1 MPFHIRTSR
10 ELLSFPLAGG
20 GGSVVG
26 VAAPADPIYAVT
38 NRLPEAALEL
48 LRAAGELRADERTEV
63 LLRAD
68 LLELVVGAD
77 AILTLL
83 HDRVDEELLEA
94 AGPQLRCVAN
104 VAVGYD
110 NVDVEAAA
118 RRGIVVTNTP
128 GVLDDAT
135 ADLTLALIL
144 DATRRVSEGDRLI
157 RAGRPWTWGMS
168 FMLGS
173 GLRGKRLGIVGLGG
187 IGRRVAERA
196 RAFGMEIAYH
206 SRRGAPAEVEAAL
219 RAQRMPLEQLLA
231 SADVLSL
238 HCPLTP
244 ETHHLIGE
252 AELAAMKPSA
262 VLVNAAR
269 GPVVDEAAL
278 ARALAAGEIA
288 AAGLDVYERE
298 PRVEPALL
306 GLENV
311 VLSPHLG
318 SATVETRT
326 AMAELAA
333 RNAISVLRGEGP
345 LTPVPSQ

>member
-1 MPFHIRTSR
+1 M
-10 ELLSFPLAGG
+10 
-20 GGSVVG
+20 
-26 VAAPADPIYAVT
+26 APTFAVT
-38 NRLPEAALEL
+38 NRLPEPALQA
-48 LRAAGELRADERTEV
+48 LRMAGEVRADGREEALPRE
-63 LLRAD
+63 D
-68 LLELVVGAD
+68 LLALVAD
-77 AILTLL
+77 ADAVLTLL

-110 NVDVEAAA
+110 NVDLEAAA
-118 RRGIVVTNTP
+118 RRGVVVTNTP

-135 ADLTLALIL
+135 ADLTLALL
-144 DATRRVSEGDRLI
+144 LAATRRVAEGDRLI
-157 RAGRPWTWGMS
+157 RAGRPWTWGMH

-173 GLRGKRLGIVGLGG
+173 GLRGKLLGIVGLGG

-206 SRRGAPAEVEAAL
+206 GRHEADPQVVGELEARRLPL
-219 RAQRMPLEQLLA
+219 QRLLA
-231 SADVLSL
+231 EADVVSL

-244 ETHHLIGE
+244 ETRHLIGA
-252 AELAAMKPSA
+252 AELQTMKPSA

-269 GPVVDEAAL
+269 GPIVDEQAL
-278 ARALAAGEIA
+278 AGALAAGEIA
-288 AAGLDVYERE
+288 AAGLDVYEHE

-306 GLENV
+306 SLDNV
-311 VLSPHLG
+311 VLAPHLG

-333 RNAISVLRGEGP
+333 RNAISVLGGQGP
-345 LTPVPSQ
+345 LTPVAPQ

>member
-1 MPFHIRTSR
+1 VKS
-10 ELLSFPLAGG
+10 
-20 GGSVVG
+20 
-26 VAAPADPIYAVT
+26 PAEPTFAVT
-38 NRLPEAALEL
+38 NRLPESVLEALRE
-48 LRAAGELRADERTEV
+48 AGELRIDDRTEAV
-63 LLRAD
+63 PRAD
-68 LLELVVGAD
+68 LLDLVAGTD

-110 NVDVEAAA
+110 NVDVEAAV
-118 RRGIVVTNTP
+118 RRGVVVTNTP

-135 ADLTLALIL
+135 ADLTMALLLA
-144 DATRRVSEGDRLI
+144 AMRRVAEGDRLI
-157 RAGRPWTWGMS
+157 RSGRPWTWGMS

-173 GLRGKRLGIVGLGG
+173 SLRGKLLGIVGLGG
-187 IGRRVAERA
+187 IGRRVAQRA

-206 SRRGAPAEVEAAL
+206 SRRPAPPEVVEELEAEL
-219 RAQRMPLEQLLA
+219 LPLQQLLA
-231 SADVLSL
+231 RADAVSL
-238 HCPLTP
+238 HCPLTS
-244 ETHHLIGE
+244 ETHHLIG
-252 AELAAMKPSA
+252 AAQLAAMKRSA

-269 GPVVDEAAL
+269 GPVVDERAL
-278 ARALAAGEIA
+278 AQALAAGEIA

-298 PRVEPALL
+298 PLVEPALL

-345 LTPVPSQ
+345 LTPVTS

>member
-1 MPFHIRTSR
+1 MASAEKPTF
-10 ELLSFPLAGG
+10 
-20 GGSVVG
+20 
-26 VAAPADPIYAVT
+26 AVT
-38 NRLPEAALEL
+38 NRLPETALAALRE
-48 LRAAGELRADERTEV
+48 AGELRLDERTAAIP
-63 LLRAD
+63 RPD
-68 LLELVVGAD
+68 LLDLVAGAD

-94 AGPQLRCVAN
+94 AGARLRCVAN

-118 RRGIVVTNTP
+118 RRGVVVTNTP
-128 GVLDDAT
+128 GVLYDAT

-144 DATRRVSEGDRLI
+144 AATRRVAEGDRLI
-157 RAGRPWTWGMS
+157 RGGRPWTWGMS

-173 GLRGKRLGIVGLGG
+173 GLRGKLLGIVGLGG

-196 RAFGMEIAYH
+196 RAFGMEIAYT
-206 SRRGAPAEVEAAL
+206 SRHPAPPEVEAELGAERL
-219 RAQRMPLEQLLA
+219 SLDELLA
-231 SADVLSL
+231 RADVVSL

-244 ETHHLIGE
+244 ETRHLIG
-252 AELAAMKPSA
+252 APELAAMKPSA
-262 VLVNAAR
+262 VLINAAR
-269 GPVVDEAAL
+269 GPIVNERAL
-278 ARALAAGEIA
+278 AEALAAGEIA

-298 PRVEPALL
+298 PQVEPALL
-306 GLENV
+306 ALENI

-345 LTPVPSQ
+345 LTPVAPQ

>member
-1 MPFHIRTSR
+1 MLFA
-10 ELLSFPLAGG
+10 L
-20 GGSVVG
+20 
-26 VAAPADPIYAVT
+26 T
-38 NRLPEAALEL
+38 NRLPETAVAM
-48 LRAAGELRADERTEV
+48 LREAGEVRSDERETAIP
-63 LLRAD
+63 RAD
-68 LLELVVGAD
+68 LLELVAGAD

-83 HDRVDEELLEA
+83 GDRVDAELLEA

-110 NVDVEAAA
+110 NVDVAAA
-118 RRGIVVTNTP
+118 EERRVVVTNTP

-144 DATRRVSEGDRLI
+144 AATRRLAEADRLV
-157 RAGRPWTWGMS
+157 RSGRDWNWGMY

-173 GLRGKRLGIVGLGG
+173 GLQGRLLGIVGLGG
-187 IGRRVAERA
+187 IGRRVAQRA
-196 RAFGMEIAYH
+196 RAFGMGIAYH
-206 SRRGAPAEVEAAL
+206 SRHQAPAEVEAELEAE
-219 RAQRMPLEQLLA
+219 RMPLDRLLA
-231 SADVLSL
+231 EADVLSL

-244 ETHHLIGE
+244 ETHHLIGP

-269 GPVVDEAAL
+269 GPVVDE
-278 ARALAAGEIA
+278 RALASALAERRIA

-298 PRVEPALL
+298 PQVEPALL
-306 GLENV
+306 DLDNA

-333 RNAISVLRGEGP
+333 RNAISVLSGQGP
-345 LTPVPSQ
+345 LTPVASQSTGDPD

>member
-1 MPFHIRTSR
+1 MSPVG
-10 ELLSFPLAGG
+10 PLF
-20 GGSVVG
+20 
-26 VAAPADPIYAVT
+26 AVT
-38 NRLPEAALEL
+38 NRIPAPAVET
-48 LRAAGELRADERTEV
+48 LRGAGEVRIGERDEGLPRAE
-63 LLRAD
+63 
-68 LLELVVGAD
+68 LLELVAGAN
-77 AILTLL
+77 AVLTLL
-83 HDRVDEELLEA
+83 HDRVDEELLGA

-110 NVDVEAAA
+110 NVDVAAAA
-118 RRGIVVTNTP
+118 RRGVVVTNTP

-135 ADLTLALIL
+135 ADLTMALMLA
-144 DATRRVSEGDRLI
+144 ATRRVAEGDRLV
-157 RAGRPWTWGMS
+157 RSGRPWTWGMH

-173 GLRGKRLGIVGLGG
+173 SLRGKLLGIVGLGG

-206 SRRGAPAEVEAAL
+206 SRHEAPAEVAAVL
-219 RAQRMPLEQLLA
+219 GAERLPLERLLA
-231 SADVLSL
+231 EADVVSL

-244 ETHHLIGE
+244 ETHHLIGA
-252 AELAAMKPSA
+252 AELAAMKPTA

-269 GPVVDEAAL
+269 GPVVDE
-278 ARALAAGEIA
+278 RALAEALASRQVA

-298 PRVEPALL
+298 PQVEPGLL
-306 GLENV
+306 ELENV

-333 RNAISVLRGEGP
+333 RNAISVLRGQGP
-345 LTPVPSQ
+345 LTPVTPQ

>member
-1 MPFHIRTSR
+1 VF
-10 ELLSFPLAGG
+10 
-20 GGSVVG
+20 
-26 VAAPADPIYAVT
+26 APAGPIFAVT
-38 NRLPEAALEL
+38 NRLPEAALEA
-48 LRAAGELRADERTEV
+48 LRSAGELRLDERSEAIP
-63 LLRAD
+63 RAD
-68 LLELVVGAD
+68 LLELVGGAD

-135 ADLTLALIL
+135 ADLTMALVLA
-144 DATRRVSEGDRLI
+144 ATRRVAEGDRLI

-173 GLRGKRLGIVGLGG
+173 SLRGKLLGIVGLGG

-206 SRRGAPAEVEAAL
+206 SRHQAPAEVEAAL
-219 RAQRMPLEQLLA
+219 AAERLPLDELLA
-231 SADVLSL
+231 RADVVSL

-244 ETHHLIGE
+244 ETRHLIGE
-252 AELAAMKPSA
+252 AELASMKETA
-262 VLVNAAR
+262 VLINAAR
-269 GPVVDEAAL
+269 GPVVDEPAL

-288 AAGLDVYERE
+288 AAGLDVYEHE
-298 PRVEPALL
+298 PRVEPGLL
-306 GLENV
+306 ELENV
-311 VLSPHLG
+311 VLAPHLG